1 MKRCYFFTRC
11 TYSIVH
17 HVKETNTFFPSAQG
31 NTDQL
36 LAGPAEPH
44 LVLGVELVAVLLQV
58 LLHLLQL
65 ILAQEG
71 GRPRPPDELQKTV
84 PVL

>member
-1 MKRCYFFTRC
+1 MLQ
-11 TYSIVH
+11 
-17 HVKETNTFFPSAQG
+17 TNTFFPSAQG

-36 LAGPAEPH
+36 RAGPAEPH